1 MKKIIAI
8 ALMICILSSFA
19 YADLDEKTLI
29 TYNACALVLGAP
41 QLKGECKSEN
51 DYVLYQ
57 INSLLIGF
65 ELSPTGNIRSGF
77 IYSDDDTNSADFLC
91 SGMAMISFLG
101 ETDMTAFGM
110 LLMQYVRT
118 RSGQDS
124 VPYTLGMD
132 QFQVV
137 NSNAA
142 KYSFIYMNNDN
153 KTK

>member
-1 MKKIIAI
+1 MKKIFAV
-8 ALMICILSSFA
+8 LVLFSLLFSVA
-19 YADLDEKTLI
+19 YAELDEKTLI
-29 TYNACALVLGAP
+29 TYNACASVMGAP
-41 QLKGECKSEN
+41 KLEGECKSEN

-77 IYSDDDTNSADFLC
+77 IYSDDESNSADFLC

-110 LLMQYVRT
+110 LLMQYGRI

-137 NSNAA
+137 ESNAA
-142 KYSFIYMNNDN
+142 KFSFIYMNNDS